1 MSASTTKIAR
11 AWAIGLAVG
20 LLAPP
25 PALASTTRA
34 RLEPARTPAV
44 EVRVEPV
51 TLDAE
56 LDRARVEERAHA
68 VLERQT
74 ARLEPGERIV
84 VDLAVDGS
92 GYRVIV
98 RAFRNGSPLAEQP
111 APFDHHGSSDAL
123 LLRVEA
129 RIEGAIHRLAAAR
142 EPTLRKSDEAQAR
155 ADETSKRR
163 RFRLRI
169 PGALATGLGASML
182 AGGALMTSYGV
193 QPPRSD
199 LRAPSDLRPHGVVL
213 MGTGAALLVT
223 GVSLLVVDGVR
234 CRKHRAA
241 CSDTRP
247 TLRPT
252 TWLGPSWVAAST

>member
-1 MSASTTKIAR
+1 MSASTTRIAR
-11 AWAIGLAVG
+11 AWAIVLAVG

-25 PALASTTRA
+25 TALASTPHA
-34 RLEPARTPAV
+34 RLEPASTPAL

-68 VLERQT
+68 VLERQA

-92 GYRVIV
+92 GYRVLV
-98 RAFRNGSPLAEQP
+98 RAFRNGAPLAEQP

-123 LLRVEA
+123 LIRVEA
-129 RIEGAIHRLAAAR
+129 RIEGAIHRLVAAR
-142 EPTLRKSDEAQAR
+142 EPTLRKSEQGAEGQSDEP
-155 ADETSKRR
+155 KRR

-169 PGALATGLGASML
+169 PGALAAGLGASMV
-182 AGGALMTSYGV
+182 AGGALMTSGTA
-193 QPPRSD
+193 QPPGND
-199 LRAPSDLRPHGVVL
+199 LLLRPPGFVL
-213 MGTGAALLVT
+213 MGAGAALLVT

-234 CRKHRAA
+234 CRRHRAA
-241 CSDTRP
+241 CSDMRP
-247 TLRPT
+247 TLRQT
-252 TWLGPSWVAAST
+252 TWLGTSWASAST